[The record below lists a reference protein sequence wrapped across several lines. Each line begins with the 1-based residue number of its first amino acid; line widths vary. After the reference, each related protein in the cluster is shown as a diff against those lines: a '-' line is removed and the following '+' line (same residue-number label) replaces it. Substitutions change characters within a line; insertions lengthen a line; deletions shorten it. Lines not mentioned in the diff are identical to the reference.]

1 MRPAATLAAFFVT
14 ATFGLAG
21 CTFDEDAD
29 DREQLQLVVDDEP
42 LVMAEQTSITVPLIV
57 LGDDGDAIAF
67 HADELP
73 PFATLT
79 GAHLVLAPGDADAG
93 DYDIPVTAAAGD
105 RSDTEILRVH
115 VTP

>member
-1 MRPAATLAAFFVT
+1 MRPAAIFALVAAC
-14 ATFGLAG
+14 GLVG

-42 LVMAEQTSITVPLIV
+42 LTMEAGTSLAVQLLV
-57 LGDDGDAIAF
+57 LGDDGDTVAIL
-67 HADELP
+67 ADELP

-79 GAHLVLAPGDADAG
+79 GAHLVLAPGDADPG
-93 DYDIPVTAAAGD
+93 DYDIPLTAAAGD
-105 RSDTEILRVH
+105 RSDTEMLRVH